1 MVAMKLRTVLRTL
14 TLALTAALSGVLPAA
29 SEESTGPV
37 YNVEIIVFRSTAAEG
52 TAENWSEEAGARSIA
67 GDESASGSLQVG
79 RFVALLP
86 PAAYQ
91 LNELES
97 RLRASGT
104 YVPVAHAAWSQ
115 TASAWGT
122 RAGFPVARLGID
134 VPGLSG
140 NVYLEHG
147 QFLHLGLSLTWA
159 MESPADG
166 LKAAPGTAFTLNE
179 TRRVRFYE
187 RDYYDHP
194 AFGVI
199 ALVTPA
205 QGPRAPGR

>member
-1 MVAMKLRTVLRTL
+1 MRRFI
-14 TLALTAALSGVLPAA
+14 LALRALILILTGTLGAPLPAA
-29 SEESTGPV
+29 EESTGSI
-37 YNVEIIVFRSTAAEG
+37 YNVEIIVFRTATAQG
-52 TAENWSEEAGARSIA
+52 GAENWSEEAGARSVA

-79 RFVALLP
+79 RFVTLLP
-86 PAAYQ
+86 ASAYQ

-97 RLRASGT
+97 RLRASGA
-104 YVPVAHAAWSQ
+104 YLPVAHAAWSQ

-122 RAGFPVARLGID
+122 RAGFALNRLGIE
-134 VPGLSG
+134 VPGLTG

-147 QFLHLGLSLTWA
+147 QFLHLGMSLSWT
-159 MESPADG
+159 MENPPDG
-166 LKAAPGTAFTLNE
+166 LGAGPGTAFALDE

-187 RDYYDHP
+187 RNYYDHP

-199 ALVTPA
+199 ALVTPS

>member
-1 MVAMKLRTVLRTL
+1 MPAMKLRTVLRTL

-37 YNVEIIVFRSTAAEG
+37 YNVEIIVFRSAAAEG

-104 YVPVAHAAWSQ
+104 YLPVAHAAWSQ
-115 TASAWGT
+115 TASSWGT

-147 QFLHLGLSLTWA
+147 QFLHLGMSLSWS
-159 MESPADG
+159 MDNPPDG
-166 LKAAPGTAFTLNE
+166 LGAGPGTAFALNE

-187 RDYYDHP
+187 RNYYDHP

-199 ALVTPA
+199 ALVTPS

>member
-1 MVAMKLRTVLRTL
+1 MAAMKLRTVLGTL

-29 SEESTGPV
+29 EENTGPV
-37 YNVEIIVFRSTAAEG
+37 YNVEIIVFRGAAAEG

-115 TASAWGT
+115 TASSWGT

-159 MESPADG
+159 MESPADA
-166 LKAAPGTAFTLNE
+166 LRAAPGTAFTLNE

-187 RDYYDHP
+187 RNYYDHP

>member
-1 MVAMKLRTVLRTL
+1 MRRL
-14 TLALTAALSGVLPAA
+14 TLALRALTLALVAALGAPLPAA
-29 SEESTGPV
+29 EDAPATV
-37 YNVEIIVFRSTAAEG
+37 YNVEIIVFRALTAQG
-52 TAENWSEEAGARSIA
+52 GAENWSEEAGARSVA

-79 RFVALLP
+79 RFVTAL
-86 PAAYQ
+86 PASAYQ

-97 RLRASGT
+97 RLRASGA
-104 YVPVAHAAWSQ
+104 YLPVAHAAWSQ

-122 RAGFPVARLGID
+122 RAGFALNRLGIE

-147 QFLHLGLSLTWA
+147 QFLHLGLSLSWA
-159 MESPADG
+159 MENPPEG
-166 LKAAPGTAFTLNE
+166 LGAGPGTAFALNE

-187 RDYYDHP
+187 RNYYDHP

-199 ALVTPA
+199 ALVTPS
-205 QGPRAPGR
+205 QGPRAVGR

>member
-1 MVAMKLRTVLRTL
+1 MPPMKLRPVLRNL
-14 TLALTAALSGVLPAA
+14 TLALAAALAGSLPAA
-29 SEESTGPV
+29 SEESAGPV
-37 YNVEIIVFRSTAAEG
+37 YNVEIIVFRSVAAEG
-52 TAENWSEEAGARSIA
+52 AAENWSEEAGARSIA

-91 LNELES
+91 LNEIEG
-97 RLRASGT
+97 RLRASGA

-115 TASAWGT
+115 TASSWGT
-122 RAGFPVARLGID
+122 RAGFPVARLGIE

-159 MESPADG
+159 MENPADG
-166 LKAAPGTAFTLNE
+166 LKAGPGTAFTLNE

-187 RDYYDHP
+187 RNYYDHP

-205 QGPRAPGR
+205 QGPRPPGR

>member
-1 MVAMKLRTVLRTL
+1 MPLRAVAL
-14 TLALTAALSGVLPAA
+14 TLAAALGFGGPAA
-29 SEESTGPV
+29 SEENPGTV
-37 YNVEIIVFRSTAAEG
+37 YNVEIIVFRATAASQG
-52 TAENWSEEAGARSIA
+52 GAENWSEEAGARIIA
-67 GDESASGSLQVG
+67 GDESASGSLQIG

-97 RLRASGT
+97 RLRASGA
-104 YVPVAHAAWSQ
+104 YLPVAHVAWSQ
-115 TASAWGT
+115 TASGWGT
-122 RAGFPVARLGID
+122 RAGFALSRLGVD

-147 QFLHLGLSLTWA
+147 QFLHLGMSLNWT
-159 MESPADG
+159 MENPPDG
-166 LKAAPGTAFTLNE
+166 LGAGPGTQFTLNE

-199 ALVTPA
+199 AIVTPA

>member
-1 MVAMKLRTVLRTL
+1 MNRRTTGLRTL
-14 TLALTAALSGVLPAA
+14 ALALAATLAWSVPAG

-37 YNVEIIVFRSTAAEG
+37 YNVEIIVFRTAAAEG
-52 TAENWSEEAGARSIA
+52 SAENWSEEAGAHSIA

-79 RFVALLP
+79 HFVALLP
-86 PAAYQ
+86 PAAWQ
-91 LNELES
+91 LNELEN
-97 RLRASGT
+97 RLRASGA

-122 RAGFPVARLGID
+122 RAGFAVNRLGID

-159 MESPADG
+159 MDSPPDG
-166 LKAAPGTAFTLNE
+166 LGAAPGTAFTLNE
-179 TRRVRFYE
+179 SRRVRFYE
-187 RDYYDHP
+187 RNYYDHP